1 MGLHY
6 SQPSDKISS
15 VRRTKEEEE
24 NGQTERN
31 KNVALLCEIVYN
43 IYREEKEI

>member
-15 VRRTKEEEE
+15 VRRTKEE
-24 NGQTERN
+24 
-31 KNVALLCEIVYN
+31 K
-43 IYREEKEI
+43 EKRADGKK